1 MTVGAP
7 DGNAQGLV
15 WSVRFPS
22 GDLVFHGVPRRH
34 DERVRQD
41 REVQQLS
48 DVSRAYLLRLLKSL
62 NPCRF
67 VVSLFCE
74 FVGSIRVVQGSL
86 RMLVSRLAI
95 TLFIVLGSSAVGL
108 GGKLVV
114 LSSLL
119 VQIVHNTS

>member
-48 DVSRAYLLRLLKSL
+48 EVNAHTCLPQALRRMGPELYLRWIREFDGSRGY
-62 NPCRF
+62 
-67 VVSLFCE
+67 
-74 FVGSIRVVQGSL
+74 QGCQEAGTSGGE
-86 RMLVSRLAI
+86 
-95 TLFIVLGSSAVGL
+95 LGV
-108 GGKLVV
+108 
-114 LSSLL
+114 
-119 VQIVHNTS
+119 